1 MVPRIRLCPP
11 FTLGAMVRL
20 TELGHLML
28 APYRVRQ
35 QWLDPI
41 DAQRGRFLCRLA
53 RRAHHAPAPRHLL
66 VMWHG
71 LVWWLVPI
79 IARSSRCCVS
89 HRGGNKVMTRR
100 VLILLCLVGSLVGL
114 SVRDSRAAPSAAV
127 VQLTLTDTATYPGQA
142 LTVVVMVSGTGPV
155 TATIA
160 LDRALLVT
168 TPPSACSF
176 TGAAFI
182 CRSST
187 SPAVFDLSLQ
197 VDPSTPQGTALRASA
212 DAVDSTGSA
221 ASTRDTTFVNQPVP
235 ATAVPTGTTVATAT
249 ATATAPVPTPTAT
262 LLGEVPPS
270 SVPTPTS
277 LPEATTNPQPLPDA
291 YEVNDTL
298 GSAAAIDVGGS
309 IDKLSFWPLGD
320 VDYYTLVI
328 KESQRGLT
336 LTVETN
342 VTFGLDTNLRLL
354 LPDGTLIAENDDV
367 SPSDVRS
374 RVAATVLPGR
384 YSIEVTN
391 RSPTRPDFKTYR
403 LTMTLGGL
411 IIGPVQPT
419 ATPSAI
425 QIQGD
430 AWENNYDFTH
440 ASRIALGETIGPLT
454 FVCPDGTTLVCGD
467 NDFFAFTVKAGYCY
481 EAQTLELSPGI
492 DTNIIVYGPQGD
504 LEAPWTGND
513 DSDGTSFA
521 SRVRF
526 CTSPQSGTI
535 DAFLVI
541 GNVGNVPP
549 PAPITERTYHLLVSL
564 FVPPTPVPTPI
575 PTVTPTALPT
585 PIPTAVQVQGTALPA
600 PIVAATV
607 ADAREVVRESAPTGR
622 ARVKVAES
630 QLFAAAPPMGNDAL
644 AIYEEGDG
652 ITLLGSTYLGWVK
665 VLPDG
670 SVTPGWMW
678 APDLAAD
685 RLDSTPVSDSAT
697 PGAASPITGT
707 PALSPTPGASGSATV
722 TPPVGGIAALPPI
735 RIAPV
740 PATPPVRS
748 VAPAPQAQSFS
759 VQMCRVSTTK
769 PTTCRT
775 PLDDVRID
783 VLESAT
789 LRQLASSR
797 TDAKGSVSFTVSIPS
812 ASALALMIPAL
823 GLTIESPTFNANR
836 VLLLY
841 VPQGA
846 Q

>member
-1 MVPRIRLCPP
+1 
-11 FTLGAMVRL
+11 
-20 TELGHLML
+20 
-28 APYRVRQ
+28 
-35 QWLDPI
+35 
-41 DAQRGRFLCRLA
+41 
-53 RRAHHAPAPRHLL
+53 
-66 VMWHG
+66 
-71 LVWWLVPI
+71 
-79 IARSSRCCVS
+79 
-89 HRGGNKVMTRR
+89 MTRR
-100 VLILLCLVGSLVGL
+100 LLILLCLVAPFVGL
-114 SVRDSRAAPSAAV
+114 SVRDSRAAPTMV
-127 VQLTLTDTATYPGQA
+127 GVQLSLTDSYTYPGQA
-142 LTVVVMVSGTGPV
+142 LTAVVMVSGTGPV

-168 TPPSACSF
+168 ATPATCSF
-176 TGAAFI
+176 TGSAFI

-187 SPAVFDLSLQ
+187 SPAVFDLRLQ
-197 VDPSTPQGTALRASA
+197 VDPATPQGTSLRASA
-212 DAVDSTGSA
+212 DGMDSTGSA
-221 ASTRDTTFVNQPVP
+221 ASARDTTFVNQPVP
-235 ATAVPTGTTVATAT
+235 ATAAPTAT
-249 ATATAPVPTPTAT
+249 ATATAPAPTPTAT
-262 LLGEVPPS
+262 LLGEVPTS
-270 SVPTPTS
+270 GVPTPTT
-277 LPEATTNPQPLPDA
+277 LPEATTSPQPLPDA

-298 GSAAAIDVGGS
+298 GSAAAIDAGGS

-342 VTFGLDTNLRLL
+342 STFGLDTNLRLL

-374 RVAATVLPGR
+374 RVAATVQPGT
-384 YSIEVTN
+384 YVIEVTN
-391 RSPTRPDFKTYR
+391 QSPTRPDFKTYR
-403 LTMTLGGL
+403 LTTTLGGVV
-411 IIGPVQPT
+411 IGPIQPT
-419 ATPSAI
+419 STPSAT
-425 QIQGD
+425 QGD

-440 ASRIALGETIGPLT
+440 ASRIALGETVGPLT
-454 FVCPDGTTLVCGD
+454 FVCPPGNAPGCGD

-481 EAQTLELSPGI
+481 EAQTLDLSPGI
-492 DTNIIVYGPQGD
+492 DTNMIVYGSQGD

-526 CTSPQSGTI
+526 CTSPQSGTV

-549 PAPITERTYHLLVSL
+549 PAPIAERTYHLLVSL
-564 FVPPTPVPTPI
+564 FVPPTPVPTTI
-575 PTVTPTALPT
+575 PTVTPTVIPT
-585 PIPTAVQVQGTALPA
+585 TIPTAVQIQGTALPA
-600 PIVAATV
+600 PIVEATV

-678 APDLAAD
+678 APDLVAD
-685 RLDSTPVSDSAT
+685 MLDSTPISDSAT
-697 PGAASPITGT
+697 PGATTPISGT
-707 PALSPTPGASGSATV
+707 AALIPTPGAAGAAT
-722 TPPVGGIAALPPI
+722 TPPPVGGIAALPPI

-740 PATPPVRS
+740 PVSPPVRS

-759 VQMCRVSTTK
+759 VQMCRVAATK

-797 TDAKGSVSFTVSIPS
+797 TDAKGSVSFTVSVPS
-812 ASALALMIPAL
+812 ASALAVMVPAL